1 MAIICAFSYFE
12 TKNRNYEEK
21 HHACDGDNHSRNLLF
36 NEGKQRRKM
45 SDLTLANIEALANN
59 EFDNG
64 YFCYG
69 TGKVICPYSGQQV
82 AGYFI
87 RRNIE

>member
-1 MAIICAFSYFE
+1 MKKNIMLVMATIIVATFFL
-12 TKNRNYEEK
+12 TKVNKEE
-21 HHACDGDNHSRNLLF
+21 
-36 NEGKQRRKM
+36 KM
-45 SDLTLANIEALANN
+45 SDIVLANVEALANN
-59 EFDNG
+59 EFDEG

-69 TGKVICPYSGQQV
+69 TGEVICPYSGQQV

>member
-1 MAIICAFSYFE
+1 MKKNIMLVMATIIVATFFL
-12 TKNRNYEEK
+12 TKPNKEE
-21 HHACDGDNHSRNLLF
+21 
-36 NEGKQRRKM
+36 KM
-45 SDLTLANIEALANN
+45 SDITLANIEALADE

-69 TGKVICPYSGQQV
+69 TREVICPYSGQPV
-82 AGYFI
+82 AGYYI

>member
-1 MAIICAFSYFE
+1 MKKNIMLVMAIIIVATFFLI
-12 TKNRNYEEK
+12 KGNREE
-21 HHACDGDNHSRNLLF
+21 NI
-36 NEGKQRRKM
+36 
-45 SDLTLANIEALANN
+45 SDITLANIEALAND

-69 TGKVICPYSGQQV
+69 TGKVTCPYSGQKV

-87 RRNIE
+87 RRDLK

>member
-1 MAIICAFSYFE
+1 MLAMATIIVATFFL
-12 TKNRNYEEK
+12 TKVNKEE
-21 HHACDGDNHSRNLLF
+21 
-36 NEGKQRRKM
+36 KM

-69 TGKVICPYSGQQV
+69 TGKVTCPYSGQQV
-82 AGYFI
+82 AGYYI
-87 RRNIE
+87 KRNIE

>member
-1 MAIICAFSYFE
+1 MKKNIMLLMATIIVATFFL
-12 TKNRNYEEK
+12 TKVNKEE
-21 HHACDGDNHSRNLLF
+21 
-36 NEGKQRRKM
+36 KM

>member
-1 MAIICAFSYFE
+1 MKKNIMLAMATIIVATFFL
-12 TKNRNYEEK
+12 TKVNKEE
-21 HHACDGDNHSRNLLF
+21 
-36 NEGKQRRKM
+36 KM

>member
-1 MAIICAFSYFE
+1 MKKNIMLVMATIIVATFFL
-12 TKNRNYEEK
+12 TKVNKEE
-21 HHACDGDNHSRNLLF
+21 
-36 NEGKQRRKM
+36 KM

>member
-1 MAIICAFSYFE
+1 MKKNIMLLMATIIVATFFL
-12 TKNRNYEEK
+12 TKVNKEE
-21 HHACDGDNHSRNLLF
+21 
-36 NEGKQRRKM
+36 KM

-87 RRNIE
+87 RRNLK

>member
-1 MAIICAFSYFE
+1 MLVMAIIIVATFFLI
-12 TKNRNYEEK
+12 KGNREE
-21 HHACDGDNHSRNLLF
+21 NI
-36 NEGKQRRKM
+36 
-45 SDLTLANIEALANN
+45 SDITLANIEALAND

-69 TGKVICPYSGQQV
+69 TGKVTCPYSGQQV

>member
-1 MAIICAFSYFE
+1 MKKNIMLVMATIIVATFFL
-12 TKNRNYEEK
+12 TKVNKEE
-21 HHACDGDNHSRNLLF
+21 
-36 NEGKQRRKM
+36 KM

-69 TGKVICPYSGQQV
+69 TGKVTCPYSGLKV
-82 AGYFI
+82 AGYYI
-87 RRNIE
+87 KRNIE

>member
-1 MAIICAFSYFE
+1 MKKNIMLVMATIIVATFFLMKE
-12 TKNRNYEEK
+12 NREE
-21 HHACDGDNHSRNLLF
+21 NI
-36 NEGKQRRKM
+36 
-45 SDLTLANIEALANN
+45 SDITLENIEALANN

>member
-1 MAIICAFSYFE
+1 MKKNIMLLMATIIIATFFL
-12 TKNRNYEEK
+12 TKANKEE
-21 HHACDGDNHSRNLLF
+21 
-36 NEGKQRRKM
+36 KM